1 MGNVCGWP
9 IADSVSTG
17 RGASGRPVWYQQSRL
32 GAHESGGVGGRLRTA
47 RRSVGLTQKQLAEEL
62 GVEAIT
68 VSRWERGVTTPAL
81 ARLRRVAELTETT
94 VSDLVRAPDASTA
107 QATELAALREELAET
122 RELVNRVARTLDQL
136 ALTRSP
142 PGSLSTSRDS

>member
-1 MGNVCGWP
+1 
-9 IADSVSTG
+9 
-17 RGASGRPVWYQQSRL
+17 
-32 GAHESGGVGGRLRTA
+32 VGGRLRTA

-68 VSRWERGVTTPAL
+68 VSRWERGVTAPSL

-94 VSDLVRAPDASTA
+94 VSDLVRSPDAATA
-107 QATELAALREELAET
+107 HAVELAALREELAET

-136 ALTRSP
+136 ARPRSE

>member
-1 MGNVCGWP
+1 M
-9 IADSVSTG
+9 
-17 RGASGRPVWYQQSRL
+17 
-32 GAHESGGVGGRLRTA
+32 GGRLRTA

-62 GVEAIT
+62 GVESIT
-68 VSRWERGVTTPAL
+68 VSRWERGVTAPSL

-94 VSDLVRAPDASTA
+94 VSDLVRSPDAATA
-107 QATELAALREELAET
+107 HAVELAALREELAET

-136 ALTRSP
+136 ARPRSA